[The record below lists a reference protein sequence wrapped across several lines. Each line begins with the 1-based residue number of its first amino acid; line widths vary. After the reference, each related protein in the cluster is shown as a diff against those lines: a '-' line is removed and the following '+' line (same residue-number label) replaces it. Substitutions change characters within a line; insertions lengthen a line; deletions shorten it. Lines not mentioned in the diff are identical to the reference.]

1 MQAEGEADG
10 QGETPKAGG
19 TMRQSLR
26 RVCAGALCASALAVG
41 VAAPVAQAAFDGPI
55 FIYEPLPQPGT
66 AHPIPPPAGDFEG
79 PCGLAVD
86 NAGNFYLSDYYHHAV
101 DVFGAGAGYV
111 TQIAGEDPDDGP
123 CGLAVDAAG
132 NVYVNNFHRNVVKFG
147 QASGFGTGTVIDGAG
162 HGTDPDRPTGVAV
175 DKASGNVYVDDRTHV
190 TMFDSTGVELGQV
203 GSFGNG
209 YGLAVSEFEATKGF
223 LYVPDA
229 ATDEVLV
236 YDPANPLSPVGT
248 IDGSGTPN
256 GHFTSLTDAAV
267 AVDKATGEVYV
278 ADDLTPEYAA
288 HHEGVVYVFSSLG
301 VYEGRLKF
309 SIEDALPPGLA
320 VDNSSGGTKSRVYLT
335 SGNSEVAAVYVYP
348 AHAATSAAVPLA
360 KPPPAAGT
368 PSPSSSASAA
378 VVGVSTAVAGS
389 KAVVAGSL
397 ASESASPSAPSALP
411 TRHRRAARHHH
422 VKRHRRV
429 KRGGR

>member
-1 MQAEGEADG
+1 
-10 QGETPKAGG
+10 
-19 TMRQSLR
+19 MRHSLR
-26 RVCAGALCASALAVG
+26 RGCLGALCASALAIG
-41 VAAPVAQAAFDGPI
+41 VAAPAAQAASDDPI
-55 FIYEPLPQPGT
+55 FIYKPLPQPLNPS
-66 AHPIPPPAGDFEG
+66 PIPPPAGGFEG
-79 PCGLAVD
+79 PCGLAV
-86 NAGNFYLSDYYHHAV
+86 NNSGNFYLSDYYHHAV
-101 DVFGAGAGYV
+101 DIFSAGAGYI
-111 TQIAGEDPDDGP
+111 TQIAGEDPLDGP

-132 NVYVNNFHRNVVKFG
+132 DVYVNNFHRNVVKFG
-147 QASGFGTGTVIDGAG
+147 ASPGFGAGTVIDGAG
-162 HGTDPDRPTGVAV
+162 NGTDPDRPTGVAV
-175 DKASGNVYVDDRTHV
+175 DKASGNVYVDDRTQV
-190 TMFDSTGVELGQV
+190 TIFDSSGVELGQV
-203 GSFGNG
+203 GSFGDG
-209 YGLAVSEFEATKGF
+209 YGLAVSEYVGTEGF

-236 YDPANPLSPVGT
+236 YDPATPLSPVGT

-348 AHAATSAAVPLA
+348 PHAATSAAIALP

-368 PSPSSSASAA
+368 PAPSSSGSAA
-378 VVGVSTAVAGS
+378 VTGVTTAVAGS
-389 KAVVAGSL
+389 RASGSDTLAGE
-397 ASESASPSAPSALP
+397 AASPPSPQALGA
-411 TRHRRAARHHH
+411 RLGKAARHHH
-422 VKRHRRV
+422 VKHHRRG
-429 KRGGR
+429 KGGNR